1 MAADIQKKKK
11 NKDKDAIRD
20 NKTYNQVAFMYNMDG
35 GGGTSAAKTSP
46 NDIGK
51 WTLSEPR
58 ESNLSQKEQRV
69 YLGLLDRFAGYSSG
83 QPFKNTQGRYS
94 VKFQKNDRLRCIVK
108 TSFSL
113 SY

>member
-1 MAADIQKKKK
+1 MNQLQKKKK

-20 NKTYNQVAFMYNMDG
+20 NKTFNQVAFMYNMDG
-35 GGGTSAAKTSP
+35 GGTSTAKTSP
-46 NDIGK
+46 GDIGK

-58 ESNLSQKEQRV
+58 ESSLSQKEQRV

-94 VKFQKNDRLRCIVK
+94 VLLKAAIM
-108 TSFSL
+108 
-113 SY
+113 

>member
-1 MAADIQKKKK
+1 
-11 NKDKDAIRD
+11 
-20 NKTYNQVAFMYNMDG
+20 MD

-94 VKFQKNDRLRCIVK
+94 VPSSSDISKELHGMVWC
-108 TSFSL
+108 
-113 SY
+113 